1 MMRTIPP
8 TLRAQA
14 NGIELA
20 YDSFGDPADPALL
33 LIMGLGTQMIAW
45 DEAFCEQ
52 LAERGLRVIRFDNRD
67 IGQSTWLDA
76 AGVPDV
82 GKLLMQA
89 LAGQPVPAG
98 SVPYTLADMAAD
110 TVGLLDAIGVDRA
123 HIVGAS
129 MGGAIGQE
137 IALRH
142 GERVHTLVSIMST
155 TGEPGLPPPTPDA
168 MAVLMSPTPTDRS
181 AYVERFLRVMKV
193 LRAGNHPDEEA
204 LDPQRAERA
213 FERGV
218 NPAGTARQLAGIIA
232 SGGRRE
238 RLRALRTPTLVIHG
252 DRDPLVPIDCGIDVA
267 RSVPAA
273 RMVTIEGMGHALPR
287 RTWQPIVDAI
297 AEHVCN
303 G

>member
-1 MMRTIPP
+1 
-8 TLRAQA
+8 
-14 NGIELA
+14 
-20 YDSFGDPADPALL
+20 
-33 LIMGLGTQMIAW
+33 
-45 DEAFCEQ
+45 
-52 LAERGLRVIRFDNRD
+52 
-67 IGQSTWLDA
+67 
-76 AGVPDV
+76 
-82 GKLLMQA
+82 
-89 LAGQPVPAG
+89 
-98 SVPYTLADMAAD
+98 
-110 TVGLLDAIGVDRA
+110 
-123 HIVGAS
+123 
-129 MGGAIGQE
+129 
-137 IALRH
+137 
-142 GERVHTLVSIMST
+142 MST

-168 MAVLMSPTPTDRS
+168 LAILMTPTPTDRS

-193 LRAGNHPDEEA
+193 LRAGDHADEEA

-218 NPAGTARQLAGIIA
+218 NPAGYARQLAAIIA

-297 AEHVCN
+297 AEHVRN
-303 G
+303 GLTTEEGATMDLSFTAEEEAFRAEVREFLADEATRSAWPTRCSAACA